1 MRLQYHNLPSHCS
14 SIVLFHTRYVLRNI
28 HAHAHDVNRNHVK
41 FPLVLDTKSRLR
53 RELYKASMRLTPAV
67 LKALF
72 LLSNAD
78 VVPQP

>member
-41 FPLVLDTKSRLR
+41 FPLVLDTGLR
-53 RELYKASMRLTPAV
+53 PR
-67 LKALF
+67 KAL
-72 LLSNAD
+72 
-78 VVPQP
+78 